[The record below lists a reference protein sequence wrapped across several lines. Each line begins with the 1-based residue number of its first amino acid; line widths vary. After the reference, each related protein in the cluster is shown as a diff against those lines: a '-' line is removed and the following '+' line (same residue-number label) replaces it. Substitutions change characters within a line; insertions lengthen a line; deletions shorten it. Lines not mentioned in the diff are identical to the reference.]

1 MTFCCLY
8 QIISNNHLKHFK
20 SLNFVQGHLMD
31 KGLKVTYIHV
41 SISNEWTKKQNLIQW
56 REYIYFLI
64 ISQKKKH
71 MAGYNNLLTHL
82 LLPIVS
88 IHFSLI
94 ILSTP
99 SPPSIALQGLEKT
112 TYYMYHLQNINGS
125 SLKSCNLSD
134 NYRIYLMPI

>member
-1 MTFCCLY
+1 
-8 QIISNNHLKHFK
+8 
-20 SLNFVQGHLMD
+20 MD

-41 SISNEWTKKQNLIQW
+41 SISNERTKKQNLIQW

-112 TYYMYHLQNINGS
+112 TY
-125 SLKSCNLSD
+125 
-134 NYRIYLMPI
+134 

>member
-99 SPPSIALQGLEKT
+99 SP
-112 TYYMYHLQNINGS
+112 HLLFRVMKKLIPPA
-125 SLKSCNLSD
+125 K
-134 NYRIYLMPI
+134 YLMAVVWTAVTVILVITTQFT

>member
-88 IHFSLI
+88 IHFLLI

-99 SPPSIALQGLEKT
+99 SPPSIALQGMKKLLNTCITCKISMAVVWTAIILVIT
-112 TYYMYHLQNINGS
+112 TQFT
-125 SLKSCNLSD
+125 
-134 NYRIYLMPI
+134 